1 MTRPFLRPRFAGA
14 FLLLVAALFAALRLH
29 AAASA
34 WESGLIAWRA
44 QHEQALDAPDGWLT
58 LVGLDWLEPGDNSFG
73 AAPDNR
79 IHIDAPAAAH
89 LGILRL
95 RGDQVQLLPPPRGFP
110 ASLRIAGQPAHETLL
125 TAASGQSVVL
135 TDGPLTFLVIRRGN
149 MYGLRVKNADSPV
162 RTHFHGL
169 HWYAPDPRYR
179 VVARWIPFLPPHTES
194 IPTII
199 GTTLKLP
206 VPGVA
211 EFTLDDKTLRLEPVL
226 EEPGSR
232 QLFFILRDTTSH
244 LTTYG
249 AGRFL
254 YTGFPD
260 HGLNRPGHLV
270 LDFNRL
276 ENPPCAYTPYATC
289 PLPPLQNRLAVALPA
304 GEKRYSH

>member
-1 MTRPFLRPRFAGA
+1 MTRSSLHPRPA
-14 FLLLVAALFAALRLH
+14 FLLLVAALLATLQLH

-34 WESGLIAWRA
+34 WESGLAAWRA
-44 QHEQALDAPDGWLT
+44 HHEQVLAAPDGWLT

-79 IHIDAPAAAH
+79 IHIGAPAAAH
-89 LGILRL
+89 LGILQL
-95 RGDQVQLLPPPRGFP
+95 RGDQVRLLPPPGGFP
-110 ASLRIAGQPAHETLL
+110 ASLRVAGQPAHEVLL
-125 TAASGQSVVL
+125 NASSGQSVAL
-135 TDGPLTFLVIRRGN
+135 TDGSLTFLVIHRGN
-149 MYGLRVKNADSPV
+149 MFALRIKDTDSPV

-169 HWYAPDPRYR
+169 HWYSPDPRYR
-179 VVARWIPFLPPHTES
+179 VVARWIPFAPPHTEA

-206 VPGVA
+206 VPGAA
-211 EFTLDDKTLRLEPVL
+211 EFTLDGRSFRLEPVL
-226 EEPGSR
+226 ETPGSH

-244 LTTYG
+244 TTTYG

-254 YTGFPD
+254 YTDFPD
-260 HGLNRPGHLV
+260 RGLDQPGHLV

-276 ENPPCAYTPYATC
+276 ENPPCAYTPWATC